1 MTGTSP
7 RHLAARAVVAVV
19 LSVGIATAAAASP
32 VAAQSE
38 TAAPGTSTAPV
49 ALPEGITQRMAQR
62 IAEVIDAVGP
72 IRALE
77 PTSEVPF
84 RIVDRDTFAA
94 ELGAIFREEYTPEHL
109 AAEDAFLTRM
119 GFIEADDDLEELML
133 SLLESQVLAYYDPR
147 TGAFTIV
154 GPVERIGALEEV
166 VVAHE
171 FAHALQDQRWD
182 LEGTRITDLSRSDEI
197 LAQQSLTEGD
207 ATAVMFDWAARE
219 LDLGDLLGIAGSA
232 FTRQDARLMRRI
244 PPILRRQLE
253 SPYLDG
259 FAFVN
264 ALRGRGDW
272 AAVDDAWEARPRST
286 EQILHPDLYP
296 DEEPIAIELPDVA
309 AAMSPGWT
317 APYAQTLGE
326 MQIGVWVADGREGQ
340 TLLPGLPA
348 PLPRA
353 EAAEGW
359 GGDRLLSLEGPDGA
373 WAVVWQTAWDS
384 GRDAREFSDAAVAA
398 MRDLDGASD
407 VLAASIVAD
416 LSDPVL
422 VLVADS
428 RSTLQKVR
436 TALGLEE

>member
-1 MTGTSP
+1 
-7 RHLAARAVVAVV
+7 
-19 LSVGIATAAAASP
+19 
-32 VAAQSE
+32 
-38 TAAPGTSTAPV
+38 
-49 ALPEGITQRMAQR
+49 
-62 IAEVIDAVGP
+62 
-72 IRALE
+72 
-77 PTSEVPF
+77 
-84 RIVDRDTFAA
+84 
-94 ELGAIFREEYTPEHL
+94 
-109 AAEDAFLTRM
+109 
-119 GFIEADDDLEELML
+119 ML
-133 SLLESQVLAYYDPR
+133 SLYESQVLAYYDPR

-154 GPVERIGALEEV
+154 GPVERIGPLEEV

-171 FAHALQDQRWD
+171 FTHALQDQSWD

-219 LDLGDLLGIAGSA
+219 LDVADLLGIAGSA
-232 FTRQDARLMRRI
+232 FTRQDAKLMRRI

-272 AAVDDAWEARPRST
+272 AAVDDAWDQRPRST

-296 DEEPIAIELPDVA
+296 DEEPIEIELPDVA
-309 AAMSPGWT
+309 AALGEGWT
-317 APYAQTLGE
+317 ASYSQTLGE
-326 MQIGVWVADGREGQ
+326 MQMGTWVADGREGQ

-348 PLPRA
+348 PLPHA
-353 EAAEGW
+353 EAVEGW
-359 GGDRLLSLEGPDGA
+359 GGDRLVSLDGPDGA

-384 GRDAREFSDAAVAA
+384 GRDASEFSDAAVAA
-398 MRDLDGASD
+398 MRDLDGESD
-407 VLAASIVAD
+407 VLDASIVGD

-422 VLVADS
+422 VLIADG
-428 RSTLQKVR
+428 RSTLQEVR

>member
-1 MTGTSP
+1 LVNPPTPGRRLRP
-7 RHLAARAVVAVV
+7 FVAIAIALV
-19 LSVGIATAAAASP
+19 LGIVSTAIPST
-32 VAAQSE
+32 AQD
-38 TAAPGTSTAPV
+38 TPAPGTSAAPG
-49 ALPEGITQRMAQR
+49 ASPHGITEQMAQR
-62 IAEVIDAVGP
+62 IADVVAAVGP
-72 IRALE
+72 IRELE
-77 PTSEVPF
+77 PGAEVPF
-84 RIVDRDTFAA
+84 RIVDRESFRS
-94 ELGAIFREEYTPEHL
+94 ELEALFREDYTPEHL

-119 GFIEADDDLEELML
+119 GLIGPDDDLEELML

-147 TGAFTIV
+147 MGAFTIV
-154 GPVERIGALEEV
+154 GPVERIGALEEI

-171 FAHALQDQRWD
+171 YAHALHDQKWD

-197 LAQQSLTEGD
+197 LAHQSLTEGD

-219 LDLGDLLGIAGSA
+219 LDLGDLLGVAGAA
-232 FTRQDARLMRRI
+232 FTRQDERLMRRI

-272 AAVDDAWEARPRST
+272 AAVDDAWELRPRST

-296 DEEPIAIELPDVA
+296 DEEPITVVLPDVA
-309 AAMSPGWT
+309 SALGPGWT

-326 MQIGVWVADGREGQ
+326 MQIGVWVADGRQGQ

-359 GGDRLLSLEGPDGA
+359 GGDRLVSLDGPDGA
-373 WAVVWQTAWDS
+373 WAIVWQTAWDS
-384 GRDAREFSDAAVAA
+384 ESDAREFSDAAAAA

-407 VLAASIVAD
+407 VLDASIVGD
-416 LSDPVL
+416 LADPVL

-428 RSTLQKVR
+428 RTTLQDVR